1 MLASTYMEGPI
12 GTTGETNRPILPD
25 LVEVIMG
32 SSASRWNIEGIA
44 EIHSAGQSATLCQ
57 YPLRL

>member
-1 MLASTYMEGPI
+1 MEGPI

-25 LVEVIMG
+25 LVEVMMG
-32 SSASRWNIEGIA
+32 SSASRWNIERIA